1 MMTTEMVTYRGTVL
15 AEQDRGR
22 ISGLLPVFLPEVSE
36 VPTIRWK
43 DVKINARLWGRIKS
57 FMLWSQQKFSSEAQL
72 RLYFNDQTKRW
83 RALVWPQYIG
93 TGLYSEEIDE
103 SKWGTDPG
111 IKEKAARQKAMLL
124 KLVDPD
130 KGWYEYGT
138 VHHHCTASAF
148 QSGTDHKDEIDRPG
162 IHITIGHILSEKYD
176 LHARFVI
183 NKTLYKVVLEDWID
197 TDDLHKPTYNKFPW
211 LWATQCF
218 EKPKPVLV
226 ARNPYW
232 ERDGNIN
239 TATTRHELGKGRYYE
254 TYGDWDYFDTEDEEL
269 PPRFP
274 GIKKPVTEDEL
285 SQEEVDKELKF
296 LRKDIVDSV
305 EDQLYSS
312 LKDIESQVDEIVAD
326 NVYRLNHATGI
337 DLTQEQYDKLYL
349 EANETLIQG
358 VEEMLQLWYDGV
370 GRLKEQLLE
379 PLYNKEDVDNEQ

>member
-1 MMTTEMVTYRGTVL
+1 MTTEMVTYRGTVL

-43 DVKINARLWGRIKS
+43 DVKISARLWGQIKS
-57 FMLWSQQKFSSEAQL
+57 FMLWSQQQFSSEAQL
-72 RLYFNDQTKRW
+72 RLYFNDRTKRW

-103 SKWGTDPG
+103 SKGGTDPG

-162 IHITIGHILSEKYD
+162 IHITVGHILSDKYD

-197 TDDLHKPTYNKFPW
+197 TDDLHKPTYNKFPG
-211 LWATQCF
+211 LWTTQCF
-218 EKPKPVLV
+218 EKPKPVV
-226 ARNPYW
+226 WKPNW
-232 ERDGNIN
+232 QRDGAIKEGAVNR
-239 TATTRHELGKGRYYE
+239 TYLGQGRYFE
-254 TYGDWDYFDTEDEEL
+254 TAEGWDYLDDEEL
-269 PPRFP
+269 PPKFP
-274 GIKKPVTEDEL
+274 GLKKPVTDDEL
-285 SQEEVDKELKF
+285 SQEELDKEFKF
-296 LRKDIVDSV
+296 LQMEIVDAV
-305 EDQLYSS
+305 DEDVFSS
-312 LKDIESQVDEIVAD
+312 LKDIERRVDEIVSNNA
-326 NVYRLNHATGI
+326 YRIERSTGI
-337 DLTQEQYDKLYL
+337 AVTQEQYDKLYL
-349 EANETLIQG
+349 EANKALVRG
-358 VEEMLQLWYDGV
+358 VEEMLQSWYEGV
-370 GRLKEQLLE
+370 AQLEEQLLE
-379 PLYNKEDVDNEQ
+379 EGDNEYPS